1 MARSKGNN
9 NDNGEELKT
18 IQERLVSEGKVP
30 PHSLEIE
37 MNLLGGLIIDN
48 SLIDTVLSFNI
59 TPSYFYKGA
68 NSLIYKAVIDLHDRR
83 EPVDLITLTEELKL
97 RGELDAVGGPY
108 YLTELTTSFTS
119 SETVNFSAQKIVEY
133 WLKRDLINITS
144 SL

>member
-1 MARSKGNN
+1 M
-9 NDNGEELKT
+9 
-18 IQERLVSEGKVP
+18 RLTA
-30 PHSLEIE
+30 
-37 MNLLGGLIIDN
+37 
-48 SLIDTVLSFNI
+48 SLITDSF
-59 TPSYFYKGA
+59 TLPSLTKLA

-144 SL
+144 SIRDKCFDPTANTDELLNSAQREILDITNALQRKKYSMLRDTRFKIL